1 MKQKLIHLLIY
12 LFYKTLTFTWR
23 IEFSEDEGF
32 KERLNNGTNVVIA
45 HWHGDEL
52 GILYCL
58 KRYHASIIASTSK
71 DGALMAGVA
80 KLLGGAVSR
89 GSSTRGGVGALK
101 GILKLA
107 KEGWNPSVAV
117 DGPKGPIY
125 EIKPGVFEISKL
137 LQADIYP
144 LSVEVKSKYIFEK
157 AWNKTFLPLPFTK
170 VQVVVGKPM
179 EKVPRKSDS
188 RDPNLAKELK
198 KRLND
203 AKSYA
208 SKLVAAS
215 S

>member
-1 MKQKLIHLLIY
+1 MA
-12 LFYKTLTFTWR
+12 
-23 IEFSEDEGF
+23 
-32 KERLNNGTNVVIA
+32 N
-45 HWHGDEL
+45 
-52 GILYCL
+52 
-58 KRYHASIIASTSK
+58 RYHASIIASTSK
-71 DGALMAGVA
+71 DGGLMAGVA